1 MQANYVQRLRIQF
14 SKIGQT
20 RYIGHLDLAR
30 TLERAF
36 NRANLPISYT
46 QGFNKRPRM
55 QLAAALPLGFTS
67 ECELVDIWLQQ
78 AVDPA
83 TAQAQIA
90 ARMAPGILI
99 QSATE
104 IPLSE
109 PPLQNRTNDA
119 TYVVTLLD
127 PLDEMELRQR
137 VADLLAAP
145 ELPRARRDKEY
156 DLRPLIHKLTI
167 EKSSDGRMALH
178 MRLALLP
185 SQTGRP
191 DEVALAL
198 GLDPLALRVHRTH
211 IGLEPINLPLS

>member
-36 NRANLPISYT
+36 NRAALPISYT

-67 ECELVDIWLQQ
+67 ECELVDIWLQE

-83 TAQAQIA
+83 AAQTQIA
-90 ARMAPGILI
+90 ARMAPGIVI
-99 QSATE
+99 QSVVE

-109 PPLQNRTNDA
+109 PPLQNRTVEA
-119 TYVVTLLD
+119 VYIVTLLD
-127 PLDEMELRQR
+127 PIDEMELAQR
-137 VADLLAAP
+137 VANLLATS
-145 ELPRARRDKEY
+145 EMTRARRDKTY
-156 DLRPLIHKLTI
+156 DLRPLIHELTI
-167 EKSSDGRMALH
+167 NKSSDGRLELH

-198 GLDPLALRVHRTH
+198 GLDPLALWVHRKH
-211 IGLEPINLPLS
+211 IGLEPLK

>member
-36 NRANLPISYT
+36 NRATLPVSYT

-67 ECELVDIWLQQ
+67 ECELVDIWLQEV
-78 AVDPA
+78 VDPA
-83 TAQAQIA
+83 AAQTQIA
-90 ARMAPGILI
+90 ARMAPGIVI
-99 QSATE
+99 QSVVE

-109 PPLQNRTNDA
+109 PPLQNRTADA
-119 TYVVTLLD
+119 VYVVTLLD
-127 PLDEMELRQR
+127 PIDEIDLAQR
-137 VADLLAAP
+137 VADLLAAST
-145 ELPRARRDKEY
+145 LPRARRDKTY
-156 DLRPLIHKLTI
+156 DLRPLIHELTI
-167 EKSSDGRMALH
+167 GKNSDGRTELT

-198 GLDPLALRVHRTH
+198 GLDPLALRIHRTR
-211 IGLEPINLPLS
+211 IGLEPLHLPLS